1 MKSSLEFAIADVEE
15 KQTRLDEL
23 EQAKTTAE
31 QQLEEVQDKLQALQD
46 ERDADD
52 STVLESVKAEVRWL
66 VAPHAV
72 RMLTVFRWNPV
83 ARVEGAPSIRASV
96 YQNPSIS
103 DNHSGIRDHLHQV

>member
-1 MKSSLEFAIADVEE
+1 MDSANEALSAKGIVITDLESKVSEMKSSLEFAIADVEE

-66 VAPHAV
+66 VTPHAV
-72 RMLTVFRWNPV
+72 RMLTVFQWNPV
-83 ARVEGAPSIRASV
+83 ARVEGAPSI
-96 YQNPSIS
+96 
-103 DNHSGIRDHLHQV
+103 